1 MHFASKSQVAYPMVV
16 LSMVALLVRSRSGGW
31 SYTFKDNTWSK
42 ERMRWTRDKMEREN
56 GDNKQEKEACG

>member
-1 MHFASKSQVAYPMVV
+1 
-16 LSMVALLVRSRSGGW
+16 MVALLVRSRSGGW